1 MYSYFEMLRICEKPE
16 AQEKLKR
23 MNQQQVK
30 KPSKSVETVKLE
42 EEGVV
47 KLQDPVIPV
56 EDRLIEEAEDDAE
69 EEELPLVID
78 DEQLNP
84 NEGDTNEEL
93 LLESEDA
100 DENTDEDDHI
110 AIKDVDGGGGAAA
123 ADIADDGA
131 YDSD

>member
-1 MYSYFEMLRICEKPE
+1 
-16 AQEKLKR
+16 

-69 EEELPLVID
+69 DEELPLVID
-78 DEQLNP
+78 DEQSNA

-93 LLESEDA
+93 LLESEDP

-110 AIKDVDGGGGAAA
+110 AIKDVDGGGGA
-123 ADIADDGA
+123 DIADDGA